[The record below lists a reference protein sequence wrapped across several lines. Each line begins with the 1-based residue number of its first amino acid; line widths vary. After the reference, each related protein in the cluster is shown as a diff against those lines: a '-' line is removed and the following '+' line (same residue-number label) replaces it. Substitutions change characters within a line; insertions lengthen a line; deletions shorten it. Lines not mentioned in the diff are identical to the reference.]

1 MSYEWKKVPFKTIRK
16 ILRQA
21 EKQGRKTLT
30 QSELTQKIIEECK
43 ATEEEAKITI
53 YGARQ
58 IFKIRPLIS
67 PLRKIWNLEPFKGEV
82 EYYWSGT
89 TSGFPPFTLQDRVF
103 NPIIKVLMEAEKQ
116 GIESLTRE
124 ELVQRAFESFEEYR
138 WSYRSIPLR
147 IIEREFIE
155 RIIEDA
161 EELLLITAQRDNDE
175 TKYRLNH
182 QILNQKQ

>member
-1 MSYEWKKVPFKTIRK
+1 
-16 ILRQA
+16 
-21 EKQGRKTLT
+21 
-30 QSELTQKIIEECK
+30 
-43 ATEEEAKITI
+43 
-53 YGARQ
+53 
-58 IFKIRPLIS
+58 
-67 PLRKIWNLEPFKGEV
+67 
-82 EYYWSGT
+82 
-89 TSGFPPFTLQDRVF
+89 
-103 NPIIKVLMEAEKQ
+103 MEAEKQ

>member
-1 MSYEWKKVPFKTIRK
+1 
-16 ILRQA
+16 
-21 EKQGRKTLT
+21 
-30 QSELTQKIIEECK
+30 
-43 ATEEEAKITI
+43 
-53 YGARQ
+53 
-58 IFKIRPLIS
+58 
-67 PLRKIWNLEPFKGEV
+67 
-82 EYYWSGT
+82 
-89 TSGFPPFTLQDRVF
+89 
-103 NPIIKVLMEAEKQ
+103 MEAEKQ

-147 IIEREFIE
+147 KIEREFIE